1 MDYIKLK
8 SFCIVKEINNIKR
21 QPTEWE
27 NIFVDTSDKGLIF
40 KVYKVLTKFN
50 SKKKTKNKQTT
61 QLKNGQRT

>member
-27 NIFVDTSDKGLIF
+27 YIFANTSDKWLIYEI
-40 KVYKVLTKFN
+40 YKELAKLNTK
-50 SKKKTKNKQTT
+50 KTT
-61 QLKNGQRT
+61 QLKNGQKT